1 MEYQQALTVIILLIL
16 SGFATF
22 LYLMKNSAIYPNDL
36 LKMDEDESILKNFL
50 IGTIV
55 LIIIIIMCYSLILTN
70 YINIMF

>member
-1 MEYQQALTVIILLIL
+1 METKQIAMTVILLIL

-22 LYLMKNSAIYPNDL
+22 LYLIKNSAIYPEDL

-55 LIIIIIMCYSLILTN
+55 LIIIIITCYSLVITN
-70 YINIMF
+70 YINIVL

>member
-22 LYLMKNSAIYPNDL
+22 LYLMKNSAIYPEDL
-36 LKMDEDESILKNFL
+36 LKMDEDENILKNFL

-55 LIIIIIMCYSLILTN
+55 LICIIITCYSLILTN
-70 YINIMF
+70 YINIVF

>member
-1 MEYQQALTVIILLIL
+1 METKQALTVIILLIL

-22 LYLMKNSAIYPNDL
+22 LYLMKNSAIYPDDL

>member
-1 MEYQQALTVIILLIL
+1 METKQAVTIVILLIL

-22 LYLMKNSAIYPNDL
+22 LYLMKNSAIYPDDL
-36 LKMDEDESILKNFL
+36 LKMDEDEEFLKNFL

>member
-1 MEYQQALTVIILLIL
+1 METKQAVTIVILLIL

-36 LKMDEDESILKNFL
+36 LKMDEDEQFLKNFL

-70 YINIMF
+70 YINIVL

>member
-1 MEYQQALTVIILLIL
+1 METKQAVTIVILLIL

>member
-1 MEYQQALTVIILLIL
+1 METKQAVTIVILLIL

-70 YINIMF
+70 YINIVL

>member
-1 MEYQQALTVIILLIL
+1 MENNQIATVIILLIL

-36 LKMDEDESILKNFL
+36 LKMDEDEQFLKNFL

-55 LIIIIIMCYSLILTN
+55 LIIIIIMCYSLIITN

>member
-1 MEYQQALTVIILLIL
+1 METKQALTVIILLIL

-22 LYLMKNSAIYPNDL
+22 LYLMKNSAIYPDDL
-36 LKMDEDESILKNFL
+36 LKMDEDEQFLKNFL

>member
-22 LYLMKNSAIYPNDL
+22 LYLMKNSAIYPDDL
-36 LKMDEDESILKNFL
+36 LKMDEDENILKNFL

-55 LIIIIIMCYSLILTN
+55 LICIIITCYSLILTN
-70 YINIMF
+70 YINIVF

>member
-36 LKMDEDESILKNFL
+36 LKMDEDESILKKFL

>member
-1 MEYQQALTVIILLIL
+1 METKQAVTIVILLIL

-22 LYLMKNSAIYPNDL
+22 LYLIKNSAIYPDDL
-36 LKMDEDESILKNFL
+36 LKMDEDEEFLKNFL

>member
-1 MEYQQALTVIILLIL
+1 METKQAVTVIILLIL

-22 LYLMKNSAIYPNDL
+22 LYLMKNSAIYPDDL
-36 LKMDEDESILKNFL
+36 LKMDEDEQFLKNFL

-70 YINIMF
+70 YINIVL

>member
-22 LYLMKNSAIYPNDL
+22 LYLLKNSAIYPDDL
-36 LKMDEDESILKNFL
+36 LKMDEDENILKNFL

-55 LIIIIIMCYSLILTN
+55 LICIIIACYSLIITN
-70 YINIMF
+70 YIDIEL

>member
-22 LYLMKNSAIYPNDL
+22 LYLMKNSAIYPDDL
-36 LKMDEDESILKNFL
+36 LKMDEDENILKNFL

-55 LIIIIIMCYSLILTN
+55 LICIIIACYSLIITN
-70 YINIMF
+70 YIDIVL

>member
-1 MEYQQALTVIILLIL
+1 METKQAVTIVILLIL

-36 LKMDEDESILKNFL
+36 LKMDEDEQFLKNFL

>member
-1 MEYQQALTVIILLIL
+1 METKQAVTIVILLIL

-22 LYLMKNSAIYPNDL
+22 LYLMKNSAIYPDDL

>member
-1 MEYQQALTVIILLIL
+1 METKQAVTVIILLIL

-22 LYLMKNSAIYPNDL
+22 LYLMKNSAIYPDDL
-36 LKMDEDESILKNFL
+36 LKMDEDEQFLKNFL

>member
-36 LKMDEDESILKNFL
+36 LKMDEDESILKKFL
-50 IGTIV
+50 I
-55 LIIIIIMCYSLILTN
+55 
-70 YINIMF
+70 F

>member
-1 MEYQQALTVIILLIL
+1 METKQAVTIVILLIL

-22 LYLMKNSAIYPNDL
+22 LYLIKNSAIYPEDL
-36 LKMDEDESILKNFL
+36 LKVDEDEQFLKNFL

>member
-1 MEYQQALTVIILLIL
+1 METKQAVTIVILLIL

-22 LYLMKNSAIYPNDL
+22 LYLMKNSAIYPDDL
-36 LKMDEDESILKNFL
+36 LKMDEDEQFLKNFL

>member
-1 MEYQQALTVIILLIL
+1 METKQAVTVIILLIL

-22 LYLMKNSAIYPNDL
+22 LYLMKNSAIYPDDL

>member
-1 MEYQQALTVIILLIL
+1 MENNQIATVIILLIL

-22 LYLMKNSAIYPNDL
+22 LYLMKNSAIYPDDL

>member
-1 MEYQQALTVIILLIL
+1 METKQALTVIILLIL

-22 LYLMKNSAIYPNDL
+22 LYLMKNSAIYPDDL
-36 LKMDEDESILKNFL
+36 LKMDEDEQFLKNFL

-70 YINIMF
+70 YINIVL

>member
-22 LYLMKNSAIYPNDL
+22 LYLMKNSAIYPDDL